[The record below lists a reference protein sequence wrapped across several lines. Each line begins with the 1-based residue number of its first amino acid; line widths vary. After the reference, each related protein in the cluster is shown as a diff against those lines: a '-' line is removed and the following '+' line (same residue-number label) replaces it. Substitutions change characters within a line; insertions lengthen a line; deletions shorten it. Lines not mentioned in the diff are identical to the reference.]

1 MIQNRAWS
9 PNFGMALKRSK
20 RRKPQSLA
28 FKRKKKKNFGVAKK
42 LWSKGLKSWLWKE
55 KGVAFEIERTVWT
68 LKHYCEKTCLGHG
81 GVSPLLKAPFPPFH
95 LSLSLISIIDSSF
108 CFSIFLFSFPLIY
121 IFLLLSKFVYS
132 FWIVIMGLWSL
143 F

>member
-55 KGVAFEIERTVWT
+55 KGVAFEIKGPFELWSTIVR
-68 LKHYCEKTCLGHG
+68 KHVLDMEGHPPLWKLP
-81 GVSPLLKAPFPPFH
+81 SPHSTSLSH
-95 LSLSLISIIDSSF
+95 SSLSLDSSF

-132 FWIVIMGLWSL
+132 FWIVIMGLW
-143 F
+143 